1 MSYIDRE
8 DTVKALNRLCDR
20 VCQYSRAQR
29 FMMCGVCLLGDAF
42 IVIENEMPDAD
53 VEPIRHG
60 ERIYKEY
67 KPTQGDVIGFYSFEC
82 SECGCASWIKEY
94 NYCPYCGA
102 KMDKGET

>member
-60 ERIYKEY
+60 EWIM
-67 KPTQGDVIGFYSFEC
+67 KPDPYGFFGEIPVC
-82 SECGCASWIKEY
+82 SACGCTTKMRETY
-94 NYCPYCGA
+94 NFCPNCGA
-102 KMDKGET
+102 KMKMNEVSE